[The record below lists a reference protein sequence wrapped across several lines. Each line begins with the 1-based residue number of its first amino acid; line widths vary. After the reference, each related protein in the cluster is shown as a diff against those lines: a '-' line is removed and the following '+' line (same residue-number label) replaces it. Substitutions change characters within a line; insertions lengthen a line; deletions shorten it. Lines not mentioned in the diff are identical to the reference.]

1 MHKVYAVDLIAME
14 EKLEELEAERDRIKS
29 LSPIMRRLKQA
40 RSSELDSQIHD
51 LQWEIVSAKE
61 HVLAD
66 PTSSAIYEAEWE
78 KKRKKALEALAEAES
93 EPDPTS

>member
-29 LSPIMRRLKQA
+29 LSLIMRRVKQA
-40 RSSELDSQIHD
+40 RSKELDSQIHD
-51 LQWEIVSAKE
+51 LQWKIVSAKE

-66 PTSSAIYEAEWE
+66 PTSVKIYEAKTE
-78 KKRKKALEALAEAES
+78 KKRQKELEASAEAEN
-93 EPDPTS
+93 EPEP